1 MNNTISIIIIGYNS
15 KKNLESLLQ
24 SINQLIIQDNKIE
37 VIYIDDGSS
46 DNSLDYFI
54 NYKLIFSKKYY
65 GFDKNKG
72 RVYASQKGIEL
83 ASGDWLLML
92 QSNVIVNNN
101 LIIEYNKSINND
113 NILAIVGNICY
124 QSHDKIFMNYLNNKN
139 RGINK
144 YKNIQPIHYRYLLFG
159 NSLIK
164 RHIFNH
170 INLNLNLKFYG
181 GEELDFAFKLNN
193 KFPNSIINC
202 NSATVTRINFPSYK
216 NHLKRLQEYGKYNL
230 ELLNPILQ
238 KEVIK
243 WPMLIHN
250 NNKLLKL
257 SYQLIFLL
265 CQLFYRIPVINFYVI
280 RLGMLMAIIKGY
292 HSKSTK

>member
-15 KKNLESLLQ
+15 KKKLESLLQ
-24 SINQLIIQDNKIE
+24 SINQLIVKDNKIE

-46 DNSLDYFI
+46 DNSLDFFI
-54 NYKLIFSKKYY
+54 KNKLIFQKKYF
-65 GFDKNKG
+65 GFDKNQG
-72 RVYASQKGIEL
+72 RVFATQKGIDL
-83 ASGDWLLML
+83 ASGEWLLML

-101 LIIEYNKSINND
+101 LIIEYNKLINNN
-113 NILAIVGNICY
+113 NIIAIVGNILY

-144 YKNIQPIHYRYLLFG
+144 YKNIRPIHYRYLLFG

-164 RHIFNH
+164 RNIFNQV
-170 INLNLNLKFYG
+170 NLNLKLKFYG

-202 NSATVTRINFPSYK
+202 NTAIVTRIDFPSYQE
-216 NHLKRLQEYGKYNL
+216 HLKRLKEYGKYNL
-230 ELLNPILQ
+230 GFLNPTLQ

-243 WPMLIHN
+243 WPILIK
-250 NNKLLKL
+250 NNKLFNL
-257 SYQLIFLL
+257 SCQLILLL
-265 CQLFYRIPVINFYVI
+265 CQLFYRIPLINFYVI
-280 RLGMLMAIIKGY
+280 RLGMLMAIISGY
-292 HSKSTK
+292 HAKPK

>member
-54 NYKLIFSKKYY
+54 NYKLIFPTKYF
-65 GFDKNKG
+65 GFDKNRG

-101 LIIEYNKSINND
+101 LIIEYNKSINN
-113 NILAIVGNICY
+113 NKILAIVGNICY

-164 RHIFNH
+164 RHIFNQ
-170 INLNLNLKFYG
+170 INLNLKLKFYG
-181 GEELDFAFKLNN
+181 GEELDFAFKLNI
-193 KFPNSIINC
+193 NSPI
-202 NSATVTRINFPSYK
+202 V
-216 NHLKRLQEYGKYNL
+216 
-230 ELLNPILQ
+230 LLI
-238 KEVIK
+238 VIQ
-243 WPMLIHN
+243 
-250 NNKLLKL
+250 LL
-257 SYQLIFLL
+257 
-265 CQLFYRIPVINFYVI
+265 
-280 RLGMLMAIIKGY
+280 
-292 HSKSTK
+292 